1 MRDPLIT
8 RSFIAAAVLAGAV
21 GLASCAPRV
30 AQRGVMPDIDAIA
43 AIQPN
48 KTTKDEVERSLGSP
62 SSINMYGKE
71 TWLYVGE
78 VTETV
83 AFLERD
89 VSERSVLLVTFDKDG
104 VVTDVEAHGLDV
116 ARDIEPVERKTPTV
130 GKQMTVIEQL
140 VGNFNRFKNIGS
152 SN

>member
-1 MRDPLIT
+1 
-8 RSFIAAAVLAGAV
+8 
-21 GLASCAPRV
+21 
-30 AQRGVMPDIDAIA
+30 MPDIDAIA

-78 VTETV
+78 TTETV

-116 ARDIEPVERKTPTV
+116 ARDIEPIERKTPTV

-152 SN
+152 SK